1 MLRECN
7 YQPRILCPSKL
18 FPKGQTNALKDIFV
32 QTKAEQVC
40 QEHTCTKGHSKGS
53 TSDIRKGITYVR
65 SHIQEGKTPIGK
77 YGSKSKTSTVQNNDN
92 AWRASDKELKYI
104 TTAYRQGYS
113 MNQVLYYSGGE

>member
-65 SHIQEGKTPIGK
+65 SHIQEGKTAKNLVNMG
-77 YGSKSKTSTVQNNDN
+77 VN
-92 AWRASDKELKYI
+92 LKLQP
-104 TTAYRQGYS
+104 YRI
-113 MNQVLYYSGGE
+113 MIMRGGLQTKN